1 MKLMSEMT
9 FHHGFTA
16 GALDKKNVLTMMRN
30 DDMKV
35 IKG

>member
-16 GALDKKNVLTMMRN
+16 GALDEKNVLTMMH
-30 DDMKV
+30 DA
-35 IKG
+35 